1 MVFFSVVSFSFI
13 PNINSFVRG
22 SLPPLII
29 ILSLFLSI
37 IMTYLSS
44 KIAKHPLSQNDPID
58 TNACFKSKKIW
69 SFLASKGIYLLGN
82 LPIYVDL
89 MISSAG
95 NFTSIGII
103 AFFIF
108 ITFDPLGM
116 KLTVVP
122 EYSIAFIIS
131 NFPRLPM
138 VDASSVTW
146 ISPYFHLLYLIH
158 IPRTISSTIYSY
170 RCHSLYRHGS
180 RLWHDLPGVW
190 NIGGFC
196 GFFFHPHDQHY
207 PSSVIALGWIHP
219 LPGSSSF
226 PLLFPL
232 PLRPPCWWFRPFY
245 WYFLWLYHLPC
256 QLLFLE

>member
-1 MVFFSVVSFSFI
+1 MFNNWRWFYFFSVISFSFI

-44 KIAKHPLSQNDPID
+44 KIAKHTLSQNDPID

-103 AFFIF
+103 AF
-108 ITFDPLGM
+108 
-116 KLTVVP
+116 
-122 EYSIAFIIS
+122 
-131 NFPRLPM
+131 
-138 VDASSVTW
+138 
-146 ISPYFHLLYLIH
+146 LYWSLLIH
-158 IPRTISSTIYSY
+158 SA
-170 RCHSLYRHGS
+170 
-180 RLWHDLPGVW
+180 W
-190 NIGGFC
+190 N
-196 GFFFHPHDQHY
+196 
-207 PSSVIALGWIHP
+207 WP
-219 LPGSSSF
+219 LFLNTLLLSSSLIF
-226 PLLFPL
+226 QDYQ
-232 PLRPPCWWFRPFY
+232 W
-245 WYFLWLYHLPC
+245 
-256 QLLFLE
+256 